1 MLEGTAFGFAH
12 HAEVLRDLGARLDRV
27 NLTGG
32 GSRSPLWRQILADVL
47 GLPVTH
53 RDHDHG
59 AALGAAFAAGMGTG
73 VFGSWD
79 AVAGLSATAG
89 RTEPDPR
96 TAGRYAELYAVYRSL
111 YPALLGQQHTLARL
125 SEAEPEPGAAGH

>member
-1 MLEGTAFGFAH
+1 
-12 HAEVLRDLGARLDRV
+12 VLRDLGARLDRV

-32 GSRSPLWRQILADVL
+32 GSRPALWRQILADVL

-53 RDHDHG
+53 HEHDHG

-73 VFGSWD
+73 AFRSWD
-79 AVAGLSATAG
+79 AGAGLTAVAG

-96 TAGRYAELYAVYRSL
+96 TAGRYAEFYAVYRSL
-111 YPALLGQQHTLARL
+111 YPALVEQQHALARL
-125 SEAEPEPGAAGH
+125 SPAGPQPS